1 MTASTVLKS
10 NAWTTLKEYGIMS
23 LGLLVYAVGWTAF
36 LLPSNLVGGGVSG
49 ISAII
54 QYATGGH
61 IPMGWSY
68 FVINVVLLIFGIAI
82 LGKGFGWKTIYAIAY
97 TSLLLNLFPKII
109 PAEFLQGLSAAIGP
123 LLCTVLGGVFSGIGI
138 GASISQGGSSGGTD
152 IIALIVCKYRNLSPG
167 KLILA
172 MDVVIISASLFC
184 PSYKPDGTEV
194 ELVNKIA
201 NAAYGLILITVN
213 SYTID
218 LFLSGMKQSVQLFI
232 FSKKYEEIADAI
244 AYDMRRGVTLF
255 HSMGWY
261 SKQESNVLMVVARKA
276 DLSML
281 MRYVKAIDPDAFLSV
296 STVMGVFGLGFD
308 QLKAKSLDNG
318 KVKTESPRTITK

>member
-1 MTASTVLKS
+1 MTTSTVLKS
-10 NAWTTLKEYGIMS
+10 NVWTTLKEYGIMS
-23 LGLLVYAVGWTAF
+23 LGLLLYALGWTMF
-36 LLPSNLVGGGVSG
+36 LLPNNLVGGGVSG

-68 FVINVVLLIFGIAI
+68 FIINLVLLIFGIAI
-82 LGKGFGWKTIYAIAY
+82 LGKGFGWKTVYAIAY
-97 TSLLLNLFPKII
+97 TSLLLNVLPGIM
-109 PAEFLQGLSAAIGP
+109 PVQFLHELSDAIGP
-123 LLCTVLGGVFSGIGI
+123 LLCTILGGVLSGIGI
-138 GASISQGGSSGGTD
+138 GSSISQGGSSGGTD
-152 IIALIVCKYRNLSPG
+152 IIALIVCKYRNTSPG

-172 MDVVIISASLFC
+172 MDIMIITASLFS
-184 PSYKPDGTEV
+184 PSLKPDGTEV
-194 ELVNKIA
+194 ALVTKVA

-218 LFLSGMKQSVQLFI
+218 LFLSGMKQSVQVFI
-232 FSKKYEEIADAI
+232 FSKKYDQIADAI
-244 AYDMRRGVTLF
+244 AYDLRRGVTLF

-281 MRYVKAIDPDAFLSV
+281 LRYVKAIDPDAFLSV
-296 STVMGVFGLGFD
+296 SSVMGVFGLGFD
-308 QLKAKSLDNG
+308 QLKGKTKKNG
-318 KVKTESPRTITK
+318 EEKQPITK

>member
-1 MTASTVLKS
+1 MTANAVLKS

-23 LGLLVYAVGWTAF
+23 LGLLVYAVGWTVF

-82 LGKGFGWKTIYAIAY
+82 LGKGFGWKTVYAIAY
-97 TSLLLNLFPKII
+97 TSLLLNVFPKII
-109 PAEFLQGLSAAIGP
+109 PAEFLQSFAGTMGP

-152 IIALIVCKYRNLSPG
+152 IIALIVCKYRNMSPG

-194 ELVNKIA
+194 ELVSKIA

-308 QLKAKSLDNG
+308 QLKGKSLDNRKAG
-318 KVKTESPRTITK
+318 DRTP

>member
-1 MTASTVLKS
+1 MTTSTVLKS
-10 NAWTTLKEYGIMS
+10 NVWTTLKEYGIMS
-23 LGLLVYAVGWTAF
+23 LGLLLYALGWTMF
-36 LLPSNLVGGGVSG
+36 LLPNNLVGGGVSG

-68 FVINVVLLIFGIAI
+68 FIINLVLLIFGIAI
-82 LGKGFGWKTIYAIAY
+82 LGKGFGWKTVYAIAY
-97 TSLLLNLFPKII
+97 TSLLLNVLPGIMPVQFIH
-109 PAEFLQGLSAAIGP
+109 ELSDTIGP
-123 LLCTVLGGVFSGIGI
+123 LLCTVLGGVLSGIGI
-138 GASISQGGSSGGTD
+138 GSSISQGGSSGGTD
-152 IIALIVCKYRNLSPG
+152 IIALIVCKYRNTSPG

-172 MDVVIISASLFC
+172 MDVIIISASVFC
-184 PSYKPDGTEV
+184 PSLKPDGTEV
-194 ELVNKIA
+194 ALVAKVA

-218 LFLSGMKQSVQLFI
+218 LFLSGMKQSVQVFI
-232 FSKKYEEIADAI
+232 FSKKYDQIADAI
-244 AYDMRRGVTLF
+244 AYDLRRGVTLF

-281 MRYVKAIDPDAFLSV
+281 LRYVKAIDPDAFLSV

-308 QLKAKSLDNG
+308 QLKGKTGKNGEEKQLG
-318 KVKTESPRTITK
+318 KVS